1 MNIFLIFNKRS
12 EIKLLKEIVNKLTNC
27 QITIFNNSDVIIN
40 NDIFENNLIT
50 IINKKYNSLYIS
62 CIIEYIVE
70 NYDTMPD
77 KFIFYTTSILYEID
91 NNIIKFI
98 NQMHES
104 CDVFYISNYISTI
117 NVKTTF
123 ENIEHD
129 EHGTDFYSKQHL
141 KNMYSLLFEEE
152 INENTIVT
160 IGEGL
165 ILLMNKT
172 KINKRPNDYYK
183 NLLKYLINSECI
195 ERDEMHIE
203 IILEKIFTGVF
214 TDNVETAPVKVE
226 PVKVEPVNVEPVKVE
241 PMKDDSIYDINIIN
255 FYDNTIKMS

>member
-1 MNIFLIFNKRS
+1 
-12 EIKLLKEIVNKLTNC
+12 
-27 QITIFNNSDVIIN
+27 
-40 NDIFENNLIT
+40 
-50 IINKKYNSLYIS
+50 
-62 CIIEYIVE
+62 
-70 NYDTMPD
+70 
-77 KFIFYTTSILYEID
+77 
-91 NNIIKFI
+91 
-98 NQMHES
+98 
-104 CDVFYISNYISTI
+104 
-117 NVKTTF
+117 
-123 ENIEHD
+123 
-129 EHGTDFYSKQHL
+129 
-141 KNMYSLLFEEE
+141 MYSLLFEEE